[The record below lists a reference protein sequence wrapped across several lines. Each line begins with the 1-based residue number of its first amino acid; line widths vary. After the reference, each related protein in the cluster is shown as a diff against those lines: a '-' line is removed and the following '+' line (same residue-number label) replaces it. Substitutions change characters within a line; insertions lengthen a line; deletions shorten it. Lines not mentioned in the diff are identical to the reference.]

1 MDPEAQTDDANL
13 VLEDNSR
20 RKEKKR
26 SRSKMGQMR
35 KQLTRMATKRVLLRP
50 GSSGN
55 LSMDDSNSKRA
66 QAFQKAIR
74 KSKHKGKAEALL
86 HPAAQLKREATKV
99 VKHYNRNRHKLKAPI
114 FFVLWLAWLLLGTLF
129 FAYAPD
135 IELGGAKG
143 FYMALNIGYSI
154 GFGYPSEESNNYLY
168 FSSLYVMI
176 GASFVG
182 AALGFFADR
191 ISKDGDSWFTKM
203 EQQKDA
209 EQAMLDKRSR
219 IRGKIQVFW
228 LRYSSALKPLSVW
241 GLFVITLIVYSMK
254 LIGWP
259 FREAQYFAI
268 TALSTGG
275 HWSIP
280 NDSPDWMFAVTGAL
294 IMVGVPIMALAM
306 AQTALVFV
314 GGADLDEAKATID
327 AVITKEELLLLE
339 KLGLEDADGEIDQAE
354 FILLC
359 MIRMGTD
366 LGLIKYIM
374 QRFSE
379 LNFYTG
385 EALTISQVTQGACD
399 FVDGQ
404 VRRRESVRNLDC
416 GRSKLVTV
424 GEDEA
429 IIVTGEDE
437 VEDDDD
443 STDSNPMGHVRLSN
457 FSDVSSFTNPGGY
470 RLSNL
475 SMGSDSGFSSLG
487 RSSRCSVCSSCGN
500 STKVRV
506 SFLDELAALDE
517 LSEEDEFAE
526 GSGED
531 EDEDVEDGDGNI
543 DEAIEAYGSGDLEQ
557 CASDPYIDNS
567 EANLNNSESSFD
579 KEPSISKSSISRS
592 SVSDTSFLATLR
604 KKLGGSSSRP
614 TSKSKRC
621 SEATE
626 PCSVSENSNEF
637 DQISFTNEIEDA
649 LTRPEKRSSVGRF
662 KRFVHD
668 LQQECKSS
676 DPTKSEQVQVQ
687 NPEGDPALCDDIVS
701 SMGDIMSTSTSS
713 SAYLHENPAL
723 EENPVLPSSVLFQST
738 STSTILQEQ
747 PAAHHE
753 GPTQAVFQICDQFQS
768 TSTSSIHQ
776 EPATGHYG
784 SSTQPAS
791 LINVKSPSQSSHTRG
806 SYHTC
811 DTSYISHHTGESEER
826 EQRLSFRQYLSNHS
840 FERDNQPSYM
850 AHREEIV

>member
-1 MDPEAQTDDANL
+1 
-13 VLEDNSR
+13 
-20 RKEKKR
+20 
-26 SRSKMGQMR
+26 MR
-35 KQLTRMATKRVLLRP
+35 KQLKRIATKRMLLRK
-50 GSSGN
+50 SSGN
-55 LSMDDSNSKRA
+55 LDLDESNSKRA
-66 QAFQKAIR
+66 AAFQNAIQ
-74 KSKHKGKAEALL
+74 KSKHKGKADALL
-86 HPAAQLKREATKV
+86 HPVAQLKREATKV

-114 FFVLWLAWLLLGTLF
+114 FFALWLAWLLLGTLF

-135 IELGGAKG
+135 IQLGGAKG

-191 ISKDGDSWFTKM
+191 ISKDSDSWFTKM

-219 IRGKIQVFW
+219 IRGQIQVFW

-268 TALSTGG
+268 SALSTGG

-327 AVITKEELLLLE
+327 AVISKEELLLLE
-339 KLGLEDADGEIDQAE
+339 ELGLEDADGEIDQAE

-404 VRRRESVRNLDC
+404 VRRRESVRNLGLAC
-416 GRSKLVTV
+416 GRSTLVTV

-437 VEDDDD
+437 IDDDD
-443 STDSNPMGHVRLSN
+443 SDGSNPMSHVR
-457 FSDVSSFTNPGGY
+457 FSSMDNSDYSEVSCFTNPGGY
-470 RLSNL
+470 RLSDL
-475 SMGSDSGFSSLG
+475 SRSSDSGFSSLG
-487 RSSRCSVCSSCGN
+487 RRSSLCSVCSACG
-500 STKVRV
+500 STKARV
-506 SFLDELAALDE
+506 SFRDELAALDE
-517 LSEEDEFAE
+517 LPEEDEFAE
-526 GSGED
+526 ESED
-531 EDEDVEDGDGNI
+531 EEDKDIAVDEDNLDKSI
-543 DEAIEAYGSGDLEQ
+543 ADEEQAIPES
-557 CASDPYIDNS
+557 IVDNS
-567 EANLNNSESSFD
+567 EPCMNNSESSLD
-579 KEPSISKSSISRS
+579 KLSASRSSISRS
-592 SVSDTSFLATLR
+592 SISDTSFLATLR
-604 KKLGGSSSRP
+604 KKFGSSSKKLGSSSEQ
-614 TSKSKRC
+614 TSKSKRY

-626 PCSVSENSNEF
+626 PCSVSDNSNEF
-637 DQISFTNEIEDA
+637 DQLSFTDEVKTA
-649 LTRPEKRSSVGRF
+649 PRRPEKRGNVGRF
-662 KRFVHD
+662 KRFVAD
-668 LQQECKSS
+668 LQQECKLDVTNS
-676 DPTKSEQVQVQ
+676 KQVQVQ
-687 NPEGDPALCDDIVS
+687 DPEDNPALCDDIVS

-713 SAYLHENPAL
+713 SAYLQENPAL
-723 EENPVLPSSVLFQST
+723 NDNPALPSSVLFQST

-747 PAAHHE
+747 LAAHHE
-753 GPTQAVFQICDQFQS
+753 GPTQAVFQTYDQFQSTS

-776 EPATGHYG
+776 ELPTGLYG

-791 LINVKSPSQSSHTRG
+791 LFNIRSPSQSSHTRG
-806 SYHTC
+806 SFHTC
-811 DTSYISHHTGESEER
+811 DTSTLSHHTRESEEG
-826 EQRLSFRQYLSNHS
+826 EKRLSFRQYLSNHS
-840 FERDNQPSYM
+840 FEPNNQPSCL